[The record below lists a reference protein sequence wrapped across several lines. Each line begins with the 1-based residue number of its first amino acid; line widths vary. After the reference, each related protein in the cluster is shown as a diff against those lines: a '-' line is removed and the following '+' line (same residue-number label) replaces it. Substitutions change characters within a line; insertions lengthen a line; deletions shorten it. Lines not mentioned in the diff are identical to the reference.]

1 MNDFVTT
8 LKTKT
13 EEISEIV
20 LKRLPKS
27 DSFSAVIFEAMEYSV
42 ANGGKRLRPLMV
54 KEVYEALG
62 GKKEKEEKLL
72 EPFMAAIEMI
82 HSSSLVHDD
91 LPEMD
96 NDLLRRGKPTTHAVY
111 GQAMGVLTGDGLLN
125 LAYETAASA
134 LEAVADN
141 HDDLKNAAR
150 ALKILGTKAGIYG
163 MIGGQVVDVVNTG
176 KPLSDEEID
185 FIYIGKTAALIESS
199 LMMGAVLAGADTDTV
214 DKFERIGRCTGIAF
228 QIRDDILD
236 ETSTD
241 EELGKPVHSDE
252 ENNKTT
258 YVTIHGLDESQ
269 KKVDEL
275 TKEAENLLTG
285 LGLEDSFLAGLLK
298 FLVTR
303 TK

>member
-62 GKKEKEEKLL
+62 GRKDKEEKLL

-111 GQAMGVLTGDGLLN
+111 GQAMGVLAGDGLLN

-134 LEAVADN
+134 LEAVADD

-199 LMMGAVLAGADTDTV
+199 LMMGAVLAGADNDTV

>member
-134 LEAVADN
+134 LEAVADDY
-141 HDDLKNAAR
+141 DDLKNAAR